1 MPQVF
6 KIGSYWVY
14 FWLDENLPLEPIHVH
29 ISQGK
34 PVPNGTKVW
43 ITKNHRCSLA
53 HNKSKI
59 PPATLNNIIRII
71 EMRIPEIE
79 QKWMST
85 FYKNLLAYHF
95 PLTLRSNFCIFDSH
109 AAFFHFCISQI
120 IYISIP

>member
-6 KIGSYWVY
+6 KNN
-14 FWLDENLPLEPIHVH
+14 LDNKK
-29 ISQGK
+29 SQML
-34 PVPNGTKVW
+34 T
-43 ITKNHRCSLA
+43 S

-85 FYKNLLAYHF
+85 FSK
-95 PLTLRSNFCIFDSH
+95 
-109 AAFFHFCISQI
+109 IS
-120 IYISIP
+120 YYC